1 MQLRAA
7 FIATGLMALSGGGAM
22 AATVITLDQSV
33 NGQPGRLQV
42 MYLDTDK
49 LRMSSPENDM
59 IYRGDQSKVWIVR
72 PQDKAYIELT
82 PEGMAQM
89 KAQMDQMQAQMQ
101 QRLASM
107 PPEQRK
113 QMEAMMASRGMGP
126 NAPATPPQITYTKA
140 GEPKKVGDY
149 TCTPFK
155 VTMNAGPTSD
165 FCMASLSD
173 LGLTRDDLKS
183 FVGFG
188 TFMSQ
193 MGGTGTQ
200 RSPMASLDFDS
211 MKQQIGF
218 DGFPV
223 ETAFKA
229 PDGRHNVDTVLKSIQ
244 HQAPP
249 PGTFEV
255 PAGFTRQDMGPGAGG
270 PGMGHGPR
278 APG

>member
-1 MQLRAA
+1 MRAFVLMSGLVA
-7 FIATGLMALSGGGAM
+7 IAAGGSATAG
-22 AATVITLDQSV
+22 TVITLDQTV
-33 NGQPGRLQV
+33 NGTQNRPQV
-42 MYLDTDK
+42 LYLEPDR

-59 IYRGDQSKVWIVR
+59 IFRGDQNKVWVVR
-72 PQDKAYIELT
+72 PEDKAYIELT
-82 PEGMAQM
+82 PESMAQM
-89 KAQMDQMQAQMQ
+89 KAQIDQMQAQMQ

-140 GEPKKVGDY
+140 GEAKKVGDY

-155 VTMNAGPTSD
+155 VTMAAGLVSD
-165 FCMASLSD
+165 FCMAKLSD

-183 FVGFG
+183 FVAFG
-188 TFMSQ
+188 TFMGQ

-211 MKQQIGF
+211 IKQQIGF

-223 ETAFKA
+223 QTSHSS
-229 PDGRHNVDTVLKSIQ
+229 PDGRHNVETTLKSIQ
-244 HQAPP
+244 HQDPP
-249 PGTFEV
+249 AGTFDL
-255 PAGFTRQDMGPGAGG
+255 PAGFTRQDMGPGMGG

>member
-1 MQLRAA
+1 MRA
-7 FIATGLMALSGGGAM
+7 FILTGGLLATVTAGTGAM

-33 NGQPGRLQV
+33 NGQPGRPQV

-49 LRMSSPENDM
+49 LRMSSPDNDM

-101 QRLASM
+101 QRMASM

-113 QMEAMMASRGMGP
+113 QMEAMMAGRGMGP
-126 NAPATPPQITYTKA
+126 NAPAKPQITYTKA

-149 TCTPFK
+149 SCTPFT
-155 VTMNAGPTSD
+155 VTMTAGPASD
-165 FCMASLSD
+165 FCIASLSD

-188 TFMSQ
+188 QFMSQ

-244 HQAPP
+244 HEAPP
-249 PGTFEV
+249 AGTFDI
-255 PAGFTRQDMGPGAGG
+255 PAGFTRQDMGAGMGG
-270 PGMGHGPR
+270 PAMGHGPR
-278 APG
+278 PPS

>member
-1 MQLRAA
+1 VRAVVLMSGFLA
-7 FIATGLMALSGGGAM
+7 VAAGGSATAG
-22 AATVITLDQSV
+22 TVITLDQTV
-33 NGQPGRLQV
+33 NGTSGRPQV
-42 MYLDTDK
+42 MYLEPDR

-59 IYRGDQSKVWIVR
+59 IFRGDQNKVWVVR
-72 PQDKAYIELT
+72 PEDKAYIELT
-82 PEGMAQM
+82 PESMAQM

-140 GEPKKVGDY
+140 GEPKKVGEY
-149 TCTPFK
+149 TCTPYK
-155 VTMNAGPTSD
+155 VTMAAGLVSD
-165 FCMASLSD
+165 FCMAKLSD

-183 FVGFG
+183 FVAFG
-188 TFMSQ
+188 TFMGQ

-200 RSPMASLDFDS
+200 RSPMASLDFDA

-223 ETAFKA
+223 QTSHSS
-229 PDGRHNVDTVLKSIQ
+229 PDGRHNVETTLKSIQ
-244 HQAPP
+244 HQDPP
-249 PGTFEV
+249 PGTFDL
-255 PAGFTRQDMGPGAGG
+255 PAGFTRQDMGPGMGG

>member
-1 MQLRAA
+1 MRAIVLMSGLVA
-7 FIATGLMALSGGGAM
+7 IAAGGSATAG
-22 AATVITLDQSV
+22 TVITLDQTV
-33 NGQPGRLQV
+33 NGTQNRPQV
-42 MYLDTDK
+42 LYLEPDR

-59 IYRGDQSKVWIVR
+59 IFRGDQNKVWVVR
-72 PQDKAYIELT
+72 PEDKAYIELT
-82 PEGMAQM
+82 PESMAQM

-140 GEPKKVGDY
+140 GEAKKVGDY

-155 VTMNAGPTSD
+155 VTMAAGLVSD
-165 FCMASLSD
+165 FCMAKLSD

-183 FVGFG
+183 FVAFG
-188 TFMSQ
+188 TFMGQ

-211 MKQQIGF
+211 IKQQIGF

-223 ETAFKA
+223 QTSHSS
-229 PDGRHNVDTVLKSIQ
+229 PDGRHNVETTLKSIQ
-244 HQAPP
+244 HQDAPA
-249 PGTFEV
+249 GTFDL
-255 PAGFTRQDMGPGAGG
+255 PAGFTRQDAGG

-278 APG
+278 PPG

>member
-1 MQLRAA
+1 MRAIVLLGGVLTLA
-7 FIATGLMALSGGGAM
+7 AGGSATAG
-22 AATVITLDQSV
+22 TVITLDQTV
-33 NGQPGRLQV
+33 NGTPGRPQV
-42 MYLDTDK
+42 MYLEPDR
-49 LRMSSPENDM
+49 LRMSSPDNDM
-59 IYRGDQSKVWIVR
+59 IFRGDQNKVWVVR

-82 PEGMAQM
+82 PESMAQM

-126 NAPATPPQITYTKA
+126 NASAAPQITYTKA
-140 GEPKKVGDY
+140 GEPKKIGDY

-155 VTMNAGPTSD
+155 VTMNGGMASD
-165 FCMASLSD
+165 FCMAKLSD
-173 LGLTRDDLKS
+173 LGLSRDDLKS
-183 FVGFG
+183 FVAFG
-188 TFMSQ
+188 TFMGQ

-200 RSPMASLDFDS
+200 RSPMASIDFDAI
-211 MKQQIGF
+211 KKQIGF

-223 ETAFKA
+223 QTSHSS
-229 PDGRHNVDTVLKSIQ
+229 PDGSHSVETTLKSIQ
-244 HQAPP
+244 HQDPP
-249 PGTFEV
+249 AGTFDL
-255 PAGFTRQDMGPGAGG
+255 PAGFTRQDAG